1 MIPDLN
7 GLVAILGGIS
17 GIVVIAYAVLMVHYT
32 RKRSAD
38 TAEMLRRVR
47 ALEVQG
53 ARVEGL
59 LIGVLRGGRK

>member
-7 GLVAILGGIS
+7 GIVAILGGIS
-17 GIVVIAYAVLMVHYT
+17 GIVVIAYAALMIHFT

-38 TAEMLRRVR
+38 TTEMLRRVR

-59 LIGVLRGGRK
+59 IMGVLRGGRR